1 MRSPFRLVVLTALVI
16 ALLVAAA
23 MLLWNRS
30 RAQNEAAALAV
41 AHEAHFGQHTL
52 ESGIAW
58 NEGRPPRD
66 ARVVWKVIGTT
77 DDGLVAL
84 SARTPEREYVFDV
97 DVETRRIHPSNPKAI
112 DLFAELRKQE

>member
-1 MRSPFRLVVLTALVI
+1 MRSPFRVVVSTALVI
-16 ALLVAAA
+16 ALLVVGA

-30 RAQNEAAALAV
+30 RAQNESAAMAV
-41 AHEAHFGQHTL
+41 AREARFGRHTL
-52 ESGIAW
+52 EGGIAW
-58 NEGRPPRD
+58 NEGRPPSD

-84 SARTPEREYVFDV
+84 TATTPEREYVFDV